1 MNSSQLKI
9 PATVAPIST
18 PKFLY
23 TVAMALDLFTIW
35 GILLTAVGL
44 KAAAG
49 KRLSFGGAL
58 FAVALPW
65 AVLVLLGATIAGIFS

>member
-1 MNSSQLKI
+1 
-9 PATVAPIST
+9 
-18 PKFLY
+18 
-23 TVAMALDLFTIW
+23 LDLFTIW

-58 FAVALPW
+58 FAVVLPW
-65 AVLVLLGATIAGIFS
+65 AVLVLLGATVAGIFS

>member
-1 MNSSQLKI
+1 MD
-9 PATVAPIST
+9 PIST

-23 TVAMALDLFTIW
+23 TVATALDLFTIW
-35 GILLTAVGL
+35 TILLTAVGI

-58 FAVALPW
+58 FAVVLPW
-65 AVLVLLGATIAGIFS
+65 AVLVLLGATVAGIFS

>member
-1 MNSSQLKI
+1 
-9 PATVAPIST
+9 
-18 PKFLY
+18 
-23 TVAMALDLFTIW
+23 VAMSFDLFTIW

-49 KRLSFGGAL
+49 NRLSFGGAL

-65 AVLVLLGATIAGIFS
+65 AVLVLFGASMAGLFS

>member
-1 MNSSQLKI
+1 MS
-9 PATVAPIST
+9 
-18 PKFLY
+18 F
-23 TVAMALDLFTIW
+23 DLFTIW

-65 AVLVLLGATIAGIFS
+65 AVLVLFGASMAGLFS

>member
-1 MNSSQLKI
+1 MD
-9 PATVAPIST
+9 PINT

-23 TVAMALDLFTIW
+23 TLAMSFDLFTIW
-35 GILLTAVGL
+35 TILLTAVGI

-58 FAVALPW
+58 FAVVLPW
-65 AVLVLLGATIAGIFS
+65 AVLVLIGATVAGMFS